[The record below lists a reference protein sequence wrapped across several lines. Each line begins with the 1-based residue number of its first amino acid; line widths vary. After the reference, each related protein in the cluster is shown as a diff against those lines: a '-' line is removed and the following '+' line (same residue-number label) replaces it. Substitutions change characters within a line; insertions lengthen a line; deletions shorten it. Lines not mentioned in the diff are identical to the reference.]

1 MRRNGVG
8 DVSRALGGGCGTEDA
23 AKNNQLVR
31 PSQSTNR
38 QMKTQLATMMLIG
51 MNTLLPAVHAQTQP
65 ADNGSVSDPGMPVV
79 VEVTADEVLPL
90 VQFEGAPL
98 VDVIRTLARQAGL
111 NVIFDPQVLAMAEA
125 PEGKAAYPP
134 VSIRL
139 ENVTAQNV
147 LEAVLNNNNLRLER
161 DPKTKISRVTI
172 KDPAAAEPLTLKV
185 YQLKYSNPS
194 NLVSVLKPTFATPR
208 SQAIPDARTSQLI
221 VLATEKE
228 MIEIDGLIEK
238 LDTATKQV
246 LIEARILETLK
257 NPSTIKGV
265 NWAGTFQAQN
275 VTMGNNAFA
284 SETGSGGGGSSST
297 SENNPLTPGGT
308 PGLMGFLRSGYVH
321 PVAHLNADGAQAV
334 FSFFN
339 EDSESEVIATPRAVT
354 TDNSPATLQVTR
366 AVPIYQVTQGGTQS
380 GPTVNITYT
389 NLGTILEV
397 TPRISANSNIFLKV
411 VPEVSNIDGQ
421 DSQVIIGE
429 VTTANIFAV
438 RKVTTQVLI
447 PSGNTLVLGGL
458 MSDNVQKQ
466 RTKVPILGDLPGM
479 KYIFGSS
486 AKDRRKSNLLIF
498 VTPTIVQEDDYQP
511 TETDFLKRKPPVD
524 QADGEIAPFDKPWDG
539 VEPYDW
545 TKPVY

>member
-1 MRRNGVG
+1 
-8 DVSRALGGGCGTEDA
+8 
-23 AKNNQLVR
+23 
-31 PSQSTNR
+31 
-38 QMKTQLATMMLIG
+38 MKTQLATLMLIG
-51 MNTLLPAVHAQTQP
+51 LNALFPAVHAQNQP
-65 ADNGSVSDPGMPVV
+65 VATEPGSGQGTSAVAEAAS
-79 VEVTADEVLPL
+79 DEVLPL
-90 VQFEGAPL
+90 VQFEEAPL
-98 VDVIRTLARQAGL
+98 VDVIRTLSRQAGL
-111 NVIFDPQVLAMAEA
+111 NVIFDPQVLAAAEA
-125 PEGKAAYPP
+125 PEGKATYPP

-194 NLVSVLKPTFATPR
+194 NLVSVIRPTMTSR

-238 LDTATKQV
+238 LDTVTKQV
-246 LIEARILETLK
+246 LIEARILETSK

-275 VTMGNNAFA
+275 IVMGNNAFE
-284 SETGSGGGGSSST
+284 SEGGSSGGSSSAT
-297 SENNPLTPGGT
+297 SQNNTLTSGGT
-308 PGLMGFLRSGYVH
+308 PSFMGFLRSGYVH
-321 PVAHLNADGAQAV
+321 PVAHLNADGARAV

-339 EDSESEVIATPRAVT
+339 QDSESEVIATPRAVT

-366 AVPIYQVTQGGTQS
+366 AVPIYQVTQGGTQT

-411 VPEVSNIDGQ
+411 VPEVSNIDSV
-421 DSQVIIGE
+421 DRQVIVGE

-458 MSDNVQKQ
+458 MSDNVKKD

-479 KYIFGSS
+479 KYVFGSS
-486 AKDRRKSNLLIF
+486 SKNRTKSNLLIF
-498 VTPTIVQEDDYQP
+498 VTPTIVEDGDFQP
-511 TETDFLKRKPPVD
+511 TQSDFLQRKPPVD

>member
-1 MRRNGVG
+1 
-8 DVSRALGGGCGTEDA
+8 
-23 AKNNQLVR
+23 
-31 PSQSTNR
+31 
-38 QMKTQLATMMLIG
+38 MLIG
-51 MNTLLPAVHAQTQP
+51 LNALFPAVHAQNQAVATEP
-65 ADNGSVSDPGMPVV
+65 GSGQGTSAVAEAAS
-79 VEVTADEVLPL
+79 EEVLPL
-90 VQFEGAPL
+90 VQFEEAPL
-98 VDVIRTLARQAGL
+98 VDVIRTLSRQAGL
-111 NVIFDPQVLAMAEA
+111 NVIFDPQVLAAAEA
-125 PEGKAAYPP
+125 PEGKTTYPP

-194 NLVSVLKPTFATPR
+194 NLVTVIKPTMTPR
-208 SQAIPDARTSQLI
+208 SQAIPDGRTSQLI

-238 LDTATKQV
+238 LDTVTKQV
-246 LIEARILETLK
+246 LIEARILETSK

-275 VTMGNNAFA
+275 IVMGNNAFE
-284 SETGSGGGGSSST
+284 SEGGSGGGGSSGSSAT
-297 SENNPLTPGGT
+297 SQNNTLTPGGT
-308 PGLMGFLRSGYVH
+308 PSFMGFLRSGYVH
-321 PVAHLNADGAQAV
+321 PVAHLNADGARAV

-339 EDSESEVIATPRAVT
+339 QDSESEVIATPRAVT

-366 AVPIYQVTQGGTQS
+366 AVPIYQVTQGGTQT

-411 VPEVSNIDGQ
+411 VPEVSNIDSV
-421 DSQVIIGE
+421 DRQVIVGE

-458 MSDNVQKQ
+458 MSDNVKKD

-479 KYIFGSS
+479 KYVFGSS
-486 AKDRRKSNLLIF
+486 AKNRTKANLLIF
-498 VTPTIVQEDDYQP
+498 VTPTIVEDGDFQP
-511 TETDFLKRKPPVD
+511 TQTDFLQRKPPVD

>member
-1 MRRNGVG
+1 
-8 DVSRALGGGCGTEDA
+8 
-23 AKNNQLVR
+23 
-31 PSQSTNR
+31 
-38 QMKTQLATMMLIG
+38 MKTQLATMMLIG
-51 MNTLLPAVHAQTQP
+51 MNTLFLAFQAQTQP
-65 ADNGSVSDPGMPVV
+65 VANGPVSDQGTPGF
-79 VEVTADEVLPL
+79 ADAAAHEVLPL
-90 VQFEGAPL
+90 VQFEEAPL
-98 VDVIRTLARQAGL
+98 VDVIKTLARQAGL
-111 NVIFDPQVLAMAEA
+111 NVIFDPQVLAIAEG
-125 PEGKAAYPP
+125 PDGKATYPP

-246 LIEARILETLK
+246 LIEARILETLR
-257 NPSTIKGV
+257 NPSSVKGV

-275 VTMGNNAFA
+275 IVMGNNAFA
-284 SETGSGGGGSSST
+284 SEEGGTGGSSGGGSGAT
-297 SENNPLTPGGT
+297 SQNDPLTPSGT
-308 PGLMGFLRSGYVH
+308 PGLVGFLRSGYVS
-321 PVAHLNADGAQAV
+321 PVAHLNADGARAV

-339 EDSESEVIATPRAVT
+339 QDTESEVIATPRAVT

-366 AVPIYQVTQGGTQS
+366 AVPIYQVTQGGTQT

-411 VPEVSNIDGQ
+411 VPEVSNIDGV
-421 DSQVIIGE
+421 DSQVLVGE

-458 MSDNVQKQ
+458 MSDNTQKQ

-479 KYIFGSS
+479 KYVFGSS
-486 AKDRRKSNLLIF
+486 SKDRRKSNLLIF
-498 VTPTIVQEDDYQP
+498 VTPTIVQDEDFQP
-511 TETDFLKRKPPVD
+511 TQTDFLQRKPPAD